1 MSSWKDFPFQ
11 SKVEDILKKQEFSL
25 QELLD
30 EDEVVI
36 DTRHHKIDL
45 IRFLST
51 EDNVVQLLSYLTST
65 PALDAS
71 AKEKFRYPVVACE
84 ILLSDNIEFQDML
97 ITPKCLELLYG
108 FFSTPTINLQK
119 ASLVI
124 RIAIHLLQFRL
135 KECLEYLRTHPDAL
149 LSVISHPE
157 AVAVSAFIIRLMHC
171 ERDEAGILNWLV
183 EIGVVTTL
191 TGLFRHSYL
200 SIHSDASNCIID
212 VITASVGT
220 PLIDAFLTRDNCL
233 RLIEYV
239 KESPSSI
246 RYGLN
251 IFIALLKYIG
261 DMPTV
266 DYLNGGNKKP
276 SASLADLPELVQ
288 VIVDAIPYLI
298 DLLKVT
304 NLSVPSNDPP
314 GPPSDPSSDHSNDPS
329 TPNQGSEN
337 HTNSHSFGYIRLR
350 IIHVI
355 TTLLGLNFTVVNN
368 AVFDSDI
375 LSIAFDLML
384 AFPQNNFAHQA
395 IEALWSK
402 AFEVAEG
409 ESCIKILTKTSIIK
423 RLIQAETENT
433 AAQQA
438 GLLRKPYMPYLHQLA
453 FTLQSITLG
462 DVKSFIEQTEGWD
475 DHISHVELISM
486 PITERQRRGGSFRM

>member
-1 MSSWKDFPFQ
+1 
-11 SKVEDILKKQEFSL
+11 
-25 QELLD
+25 
-30 EDEVVI
+30 
-36 DTRHHKIDL
+36 
-45 IRFLST
+45 
-51 EDNVVQLLSYLTST
+51 
-65 PALDAS
+65 
-71 AKEKFRYPVVACE
+71 
-84 ILLSDNIEFQDML
+84 
-97 ITPKCLELLYG
+97 
-108 FFSTPTINLQK
+108 
-119 ASLVI
+119 
-124 RIAIHLLQFRL
+124 
-135 KECLEYLRTHPDAL
+135 
-149 LSVISHPE
+149 
-157 AVAVSAFIIRLMHC
+157 
-171 ERDEAGILNWLV
+171 LV

-220 PLIDAFLTRDNCL
+220 PLIDAFLTRDNCI
-233 RLIEYV
+233 RLIELI

-288 VIVDAIPYLI
+288 VIVDAIPYFI
-298 DLLKVT
+298 VLLKVT
-304 NLSVPSNDPP
+304 NSSVPSNDPP
-314 GPPSDPSSDHSNDPS
+314 TSPPSVPLSEPTSHPSSEPTSHPTSHPPSEPTGEPTSHPTSHPPSEPSGEPTSHPTSHPPSEPTGEPTSHPPSEPSGEPTSHPTSHPPSEPTKDPS
-329 TPNQGSEN
+329 TPTPNQVAEN
-337 HTNSHSFGYIRLR
+337 HTNNHSFGYIRLR

-355 TTLLGLNFTVVNN
+355 TTLLGLNFSVVNN
-368 AVFDSDI
+368 AVFDSEI
-375 LSIAFDLML
+375 LSITIDLML

-395 IEALWSK
+395 IEALWAK

-433 AAQQA
+433 SAQQA

-453 FTLQSITLG
+453 FTLQSINHG

-475 DHISHVELISM
+475 DYISHVELISM